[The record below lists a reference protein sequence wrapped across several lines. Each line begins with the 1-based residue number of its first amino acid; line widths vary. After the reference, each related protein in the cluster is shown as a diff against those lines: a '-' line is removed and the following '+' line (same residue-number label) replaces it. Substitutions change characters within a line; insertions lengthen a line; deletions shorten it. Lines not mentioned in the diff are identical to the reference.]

1 MKTIQST
8 VYGGFGL
15 VFSSEIELPELMKID
30 VDQTSIDIKIE
41 IMDLKDS
48 WNNFKVSNRFCL
60 VEDQVVW
67 IYIPDTAIFC
77 IKNGNNIVVSPLKL
91 GEEDRLRLYILG
103 SCMGALL
110 LQRGILPL
118 HGSAISINNK
128 AYGIVGDSG
137 AGKST
142 LAAALLS
149 KGYSLLSDD
158 IIPISLLD
166 NKPMVTP
173 AYPQQKLWK
182 ESLDV
187 FSVDTNQFS
196 SIFDRETKFIVPVS
210 SHFHSEPL
218 ELGGIFELVKG
229 KEDSVALRQIHK
241 LEQIKKLYDHTFRQF
256 LVERLNIQEWHFRLT
271 ASVASVTSMYQLQ
284 RPTNRLTINDLT
296 ELILNTIDKE

>member
-8 VYGGFGL
+8 VYKGFGL
-15 VFSSEIELPELMKID
+15 VFSSEIELPELTKIAEG
-30 VDQTSIDIKIE
+30 QTLFDITIE
-41 IMDLKDS
+41 IRDLQDS
-48 WNNFKVSNRFCL
+48 WKKLDAPNRFCI
-60 VEDQVVW
+60 VENQVVW
-67 IYIPDTAIFC
+67 IHIPDTAIFC
-77 IKNGNNIVVSPLKL
+77 IKNGNKIVVSPINSHL
-91 GEEDRLRLYILG
+91 EDRLRLYILG

-110 LQRGILPL
+110 LQRRILPL
-118 HGSAISINNK
+118 HGSTISINNK

-158 IIPISLLD
+158 IIPISLTD
-166 NKPMVTP
+166 NKAMVTP

-182 ESLDV
+182 ESLDA

-229 KEDSVALRQIHK
+229 KEDSVVLRPIHK

-256 LVERLNIQEWHFRLT
+256 LVERLNIQEWHFRIT

-284 RPTNRLTINDLT
+284 RPTTRLTINDLT
-296 ELILNTIDKE
+296 ELIITTIDKE